1 MAAVAHMKVEEPG
14 ADAHLDPDHIAK
26 VPPEVKR
33 KVIAGDEG
41 LRLLALG
48 GIAGQAYLRGGTL

>member
-1 MAAVAHMKVEEPG
+1 MAEIAHRFP
-14 ADAHLDPDHIAK
+14 LDPDHIAK

-33 KVIAGDEG
+33 RVIAGEEG

-48 GIAGQAYLRGGTL
+48 GTVGQAYLTGEIL